1 MDRDQLVEGDDIM
14 ERKSILKRGN
24 YLLMSWFSLRMGCE
38 ALTSFEQMHCFEPA
52 CFEVAQETSMV
63 FSTCTTWQG
72 VIHQLKVAGAC
83 FGASF
88 GGR

>member
-14 ERKSILKRGN
+14 ERKSILKRRN

-38 ALTSFEQMHCFEPA
+38 ALTSFEMH

-63 FSTCTTWQG
+63 FSSCTTWQG
-72 VIHQLKVAGAC
+72 VIHQLKVAFWAC